1 MRQEFLTG
9 LFKGDGPPTAICGLI
24 ASSTGAPSNL
34 GGPVYSSLPMPKIL
48 YLDQNAWVV
57 LARGAWDKAEFPKE
71 HAALSTVIEAVR
83 TRDLIVPLSFSNI
96 YETAKINNPA
106 RRINMARTQAVISR
120 GRVFRGRRRVFAE
133 TLAAY
138 LAERFSL
145 TYPVPP
151 ERWFLSYLWFEAA
164 ADYSPELYGYEIS
177 KRVRDFML
185 EKPAEMLFDYL
196 AFNDEAVRMEAVRRY
211 SASSSEFVA
220 KIEARRA
227 IVASETFAIRKRA
240 YGARIIIDEMD
251 FILETGRRL
260 GLDWHT
266 VRDIGSSLV
275 RSLAVDVPVL
285 NVERELVTRLEDQ
298 ARAISEND
306 LRDLA
311 AFTAVLP
318 LADVMVAEKP
328 FVNLARQARLGPRYE
343 TTLLTSIFHL
353 SAEVLWLDHT
363 PA

>member
-1 MRQEFLTG
+1 
-9 LFKGDGPPTAICGLI
+9 
-24 ASSTGAPSNL
+24 
-34 GGPVYSSLPMPKIL
+34 MPKIL
-48 YLDQNAWVV
+48 YLDQNAWVA
-57 LARGAWDKAEFPKE
+57 LAQGAWDKAEYPKE
-71 HAALSTVIEAVR
+71 HAALATVIEAVK
-83 TRDLIVPLSFSNI
+83 TRGLIVPLSFSNI

-120 GRVFRGRRRVFAE
+120 GKVFRGRRRIFAE
-133 TLAAY
+133 TLAVY

-145 TYPVPP
+145 SYPAPP
-151 ERWFLSYLWFEAA
+151 QHWFLSELWIEAA

-177 KRVRDFML
+177 QRVRDFML
-185 EKPAEMLFDYL
+185 TNPAETLFDYL
-196 AFNDEAVRMEAVRRY
+196 AFNDEVVRMEAVRRY
-211 SASSSEFVA
+211 TARSSELVA

-227 IVASETFAIRKRA
+227 MVAGETFAIRKRA
-240 YGARIIIDEMD
+240 YGARIIIDEID

-298 ARAISEND
+298 QRTITEND

-311 AFTAVLP
+311 AFTAALP
-318 LADVMVAEKP
+318 LAEVVIAEKP
-328 FVNLARQARLGPRYE
+328 FVNLARQAGLGQRYQ
-343 TTLLTSIFHL
+343 TALMTSILHL
-353 SAEVLWLDHT
+353 STEAL
-363 PA
+363 

>member
-1 MRQEFLTG
+1 
-9 LFKGDGPPTAICGLI
+9 
-24 ASSTGAPSNL
+24 
-34 GGPVYSSLPMPKIL
+34 MPKIL
-48 YLDQNAWVV
+48 YLDQNAWVG

-71 HAALSTVIEAVR
+71 HAALSRVIEAVR
-83 TRDLIVPLSFSNI
+83 THDLTVPLSFSNI

-106 RRINMARTQAVISR
+106 RRINMARTQAIISR
-120 GRVFRGRRRVFAE
+120 GKVFRGRRRIFAE

-145 TYPVPP
+145 TYPAPP
-151 ERWFLSYLWFEAA
+151 EHWFLSDLWIEAA

-177 KRVRDFML
+177 QRVRDFML
-185 EKPAEMLFDYL
+185 EKPAETLFDFL

-211 SASSSEFVA
+211 SASSSELVA

-227 IVASETFAIRKRA
+227 TVASETLAIRKRA
-240 YGARIIIDEMD
+240 YGARLIIDEID

-260 GLDWHT
+260 GLAWHT

-298 ARAISEND
+298 TRTISEND

-318 LADVMVAEKP
+318 LADVVVAEKP
-328 FVNLARQARLGPRYE
+328 FVNLARQARLGQRYE
-343 TTLLTSIFHL
+343 TTLMTSIFQL
-353 SAEVLWLDHT
+353 SAEVL
-363 PA
+363 